1 MKRAMSKILPQI
13 NHYKASSIEYLKE
26 LTIIMR

>member
-1 MKRAMSKILPQI
+1 MKQATGKILQQI
-13 NHYKASSIEYLKE
+13 NQPLASSIEYLKE